1 MSSDPETTAIDYD
14 LRDGSETAWITI
26 DRPEKRN
33 ALDLA
38 GWRALRAAVDRASEE
53 ARVAVLA
60 GAGEAFCAGD
70 DIATVAGLED
80 ERDVAALA
88 DCLHDGLYGVERAPI
103 PVVAAVDGPAYGGG
117 FELVAAA
124 DLAVATDDATFALPE
139 TTIGAY
145 PPYAADRIG
154 AICGRKRLMELALT
168 GDPVDAATA
177 REWGLVNRVVEG
189 GNEDGDGD
197 GDLAAA
203 VADLVERI
211 LDAPAPATRLAKAAV
226 ARSLADGGE
235 RDRIAGGFARVATSE
250 DCRAAAEAFLDR

>member
-1 MSSDPETTAIDYD
+1 MGSSDASAIDYD
-14 LRDGSETAWITI
+14 LRAESETAWITI

-33 ALDLA
+33 ALDLE
-38 GWRALRAAVDRASEE
+38 GWRALRGAVDRASEE

-60 GAGEAFCAGD
+60 GAGDAFCAGD
-70 DIATVAGLED
+70 DIATVAGLES
-80 ERDVAALA
+80 EADVRALA
-88 DCLHDGLYGVERAPI
+88 DCLHDGLYGVERAPV

-124 DLAVATDDATFALPE
+124 DLAVATDRAAFALPE

-177 REWGLVNRVVEG
+177 REWGLVNRVVDE
-189 GNEDGDGD
+189 
-197 GDLAAA
+197 GDLAGA
-203 VADLVERI
+203 VADLVDRI

-250 DCRAAAEAFLDR
+250 DCRDAARAFLDG